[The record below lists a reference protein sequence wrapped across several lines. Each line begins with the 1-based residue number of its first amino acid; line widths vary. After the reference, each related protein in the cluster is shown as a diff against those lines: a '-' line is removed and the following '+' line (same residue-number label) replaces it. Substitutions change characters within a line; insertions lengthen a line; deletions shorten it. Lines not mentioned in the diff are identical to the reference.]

1 MTNYMKKLPVE
12 TIAQLTR
19 NLKAGVLQV
28 LDMPPEEMRKGDI
41 EKKQCPP
48 EAAFHVGMAGIV
60 AFEREIRRR
69 GLDPSDPI
77 FGPDI
82 VPEIAQIWA
91 EELAGI

>member
-1 MTNYMKKLPVE
+1 MTNYMAKLPVA

-19 NLKAGVLQV
+19 NLKVGVLEV
-28 LDMPPEEMRKGDI
+28 LDMTPEQMLKGDI

-48 EAAFHVGMAGIV
+48 AAAFHVGMAGLV

-82 VPEIAQIWA
+82 VPEIAGIWA
-91 EELAGI
+91 EEMTGI

>member
-1 MTNYMKKLPVE
+1 MTNYMANLPLA

-19 NLKAGVLQV
+19 NLKNGVLEV
-28 LDMPPEEMRKGDI
+28 LDMTPEEMFKGDI
-41 EKKQCPP
+41 DKKECPP
-48 EAAFHVGMAGIV
+48 EAAFHVGMGGLV

-82 VPEIAQIWA
+82 VPEIAEIWA
-91 EELAGI
+91 EEMTGI